1 MADTTNMRADAGPVP
16 PVGTS
21 YTGMRWVAG
30 GSFVMGSEDFYPEER
45 PTCRRGVASF
55 WIDEHPTTTAEF
67 ARFVEATGY
76 LTMAERAPDA
86 IDYPDADPALLVPGS
101 AVFRKT
107 ARPVDLNDY
116 RSWWEYLPGASWRWP
131 AGRDAAPAAPTHP
144 VVHVAYEDATAYA
157 EWCGKELPTEAEWEY
172 AARGGLEGATFS
184 WGDDDFPAGVSM
196 ANTWQGQFPWQNL
209 MIDGYEGT
217 SPVGSFPPNGFGLF
231 DMCGNVW
238 EWTSDW
244 FTADYEEPARSPCCA
259 PSMSGDSSGGDERIP
274 RRVIKGGS
282 HLCAPNYCLRYRPA
296 ARQGETVDTSTSHIG
311 FRCVFRRSPA
321 TA

>member
-1 MADTTNMRADAGPVP
+1 M
-16 PVGTS
+16 
-21 YTGMRWVAG
+21 
-30 GSFVMGSEDFYPEER
+30 
-45 PTCRRGVASF
+45 
-55 WIDEHPTTTAEF
+55 
-67 ARFVEATGY
+67 EATGY

-131 AGRDAAPAAPTHP
+131 AGRARRPGCTHSSGRSCRLRGRDRVRRVVPARS
-144 VVHVAYEDATAYA
+144 
-157 EWCGKELPTEAEWEY
+157 LPTEAEWEY
-172 AARGGLEGATFS
+172 AARGGLDGRDLQSGATTTVARRCA
-184 WGDDDFPAGVSM
+184 DAP
-196 ANTWQGQFPWQNL
+196 NTWQGAVPVAEPDDS
-209 MIDGYEGT
+209 DGYEGDIA
-217 SPVGSFPPNGFGLF
+217 GRRAFPANGFGLF

-244 FTADYEEPARSPCCA
+244 FTASYEEPARSPCCA
-259 PSMSGDSSGGDERIP
+259 PSMSGDCVGGDERIP

-296 ARQGETVDTSTSHIG
+296 ARQGADGRHLDQSHRVSLRLQELPRHCLSG
-311 FRCVFRRSPA
+311 EHYALMPWRRSDMRVRLVQGLLRRRGCPA
-321 TA
+321 